1 MLRISWCIGKCWRRA
16 THISINNSA
25 ILNIPSCISA
35 FHLCTAPEVIN
46 CWWIIRKNYYKTRKW
61 KSNQG
66 KQLVSTGW
74 MSLKLF
80 IFLRWKFINQTIKI
94 IRIKRLVVFKT
105 LHVSLMKW
113 SNLVKVK
120 QQPTFWN
127 DSGMHLSRN
136 LLQCSSFSVRSLVG
150 KKTFWNT
157 KGIQNKWGNWNLKVL
172 RPGYSIK

>member
-1 MLRISWCIGKCWRRA
+1 M
-16 THISINNSA
+16 
-25 ILNIPSCISA
+25 
-35 FHLCTAPEVIN
+35 
-46 CWWIIRKNYYKTRKW
+46 
-61 KSNQG
+61 
-66 KQLVSTGW
+66 STGW

-94 IRIKRLVVFKT
+94 IRIKRLVVFET

-150 KKTFWNT
+150 KKKNFEIPREYRTNEAIETW
-157 KGIQNKWGNWNLKVL
+157 KYWGQATPSNRVEVCKQ
-172 RPGYSIK
+172 IKAMPIRRIFMKSL

>member
-1 MLRISWCIGKCWRRA
+1 
-16 THISINNSA
+16 
-25 ILNIPSCISA
+25 
-35 FHLCTAPEVIN
+35 
-46 CWWIIRKNYYKTRKW
+46 
-61 KSNQG
+61 
-66 KQLVSTGW
+66 

-150 KKTFWNT
+150 KKNILKYQGNTEQMRQLKLESTEARLLHQIELKYANKLKQCQSDEYLWKVFRLDTFVKKNI
-157 KGIQNKWGNWNLKVL
+157 KNCIQVL
-172 RPGYSIK
+172 FLFKCSFFHTILIIRFTSNMGHL

>member
-1 MLRISWCIGKCWRRA
+1 
-16 THISINNSA
+16 
-25 ILNIPSCISA
+25 
-35 FHLCTAPEVIN
+35 
-46 CWWIIRKNYYKTRKW
+46 
-61 KSNQG
+61 
-66 KQLVSTGW
+66 

-80 IFLRWKFINQTIKI
+80 IFLWWKFINQTIKI

-150 KKTFWNT
+150 KKNILKYQGNTEQMRQLKLESTEARLLHQIELKYANKSKQCHSDEYLWKVFRLDTFVKKILKIAYKCFFFLNVAFF
-157 KGIQNKWGNWNLKVL
+157 IQF
-172 RPGYSIK
+172 